1 MKRGFTL
8 IELLVVI
15 AIIGILAALLFPVF
29 ASAKRAA
36 KTTKT
41 VSNLSQLGKS
51 IALYASDADD
61 RPPMVTEGRFGV
73 DLYDGWIRNR
83 SFQSY
88 AAGSFEPQ
96 NGSLFPYV
104 KSKDVYRSELDRDAQ
119 RSGNSFAMNGC
130 LSEWPPTAR
139 RVILRSLTANQN
151 PSQMMLLAEE
161 TLGDGSGGGTNDGFF
176 HPLVD
181 VLAENHSGKT
191 AMVFVDGHAGT
202 VYANGNYMKYVDAS
216 ETPCWPAD
224 PFSSGN

>member
-1 MKRGFTL
+1 MKRAFTL

-15 AIIGILAALLFPVF
+15 AIIAILAALLFPVF

-51 IALYASDADD
+51 IALYAADADD
-61 RPPMVTEGRFGV
+61 RPPMVTEGRNGV
-73 DLYDGWIRNR
+73 DLFDGWIRNR

-104 KSKDVYRSELDRDAQ
+104 KSADVYRSELDRDAL

-130 LSEWPPTAR
+130 LSQWPPVPQ
-139 RVILRSLTANQN
+139 RVILRPFTDNPN

-181 VLAENHSGKT
+181 VLATNHAGKT

-202 VYANGNYMKYVDAS
+202 VYADGNYPKYVDAS
-216 ETPCWPAD
+216 ETPCWPSD
-224 PFSSGN
+224 PFQSAP